1 MNRLIHGD
9 YTWTDQDDS
18 LQEVSL
24 YLSNAIAGDEL
35 TIDTIDVTVDCSVE
49 SGAGRTLT
57 VDPRTFSYGTV
68 MEYYHDAT
76 RLAKLYFSNA
86 KRTGKYLFTLHGISA
101 VGLLDKLSH
110 PGGIYTGQTAGVI
123 LADLFGDVSP
133 YTVAADVAELKLYG
147 WLPYATRR
155 ENLHQLLFALGA
167 ALLKNSAGNPHVAFL
182 TDGEGTPLPDDRIF
196 SGGQVS
202 YRTLATGVDVT
213 EHTFVAL
220 AGDQAVTLFDNT
232 DGSGTVMGET
242 VIFDGPH
249 HDLTATSGLKILS
262 SGVNYAVLTGVGTL
276 KGKKYTHQ
284 TKIIS
289 ERVEEVAG
297 EENLVTVTDA
307 TLISVSNSR
316 TAAKRLLSFYSAR
329 REVTMD
335 IKSQGE
341 RPGDI
346 LTFSDPFDETTKGL
360 LQSLEFPMARML
372 RASATV
378 ITDYIPKWFG
388 NKYNAYDV
396 ITTNKTYTVPA
407 GVEDIM
413 VLLIGGGRGGWSGLQ
428 GLESDPSTASTLS
441 KVKQVTDY
449 TETSSGYGTVKG
461 GAGGEPGAGGQ
472 GGKVHRVELSVTP
485 KQSFSVTIGTGG
497 AGGVFSA
504 TGSVQGSAGTATKFG
519 TLSSESGVV
528 MDAGYADVITGAV
541 YATAGKTGIP
551 GGKGSGG
558 MENGQTNAEK
568 QSVVDGPPV
577 TGPDGKVYTVGVAP
591 TLDDASWSGWAR
603 ISAGGI
609 YAAMARCS
617 AQIGSSG
624 GAAVGANG
632 QPGGKPSVDAWK
644 GTAVD
649 DYVAASAYGGDGGNG
664 GNATAPAKVA
674 GNYGAGGTGGNGGGG
689 AGGGGYAFCTKRI
702 ATGYS
707 FTARLKSVPGD
718 SGVPGKGSNGGVGGN
733 GCVVVFY
740 RKAT

>member
-1 MNRLIHGD
+1 MNKLIHGN
-9 YTWTDQDDS
+9 YTWTDLDDS
-18 LQEVSL
+18 LHEVSV
-24 YLSNAIAGDEL
+24 YLANSIPGDEL
-35 TIDTIDVTVDCSVE
+35 TIDTIDVTVDCSIE
-49 SGAGRTLT
+49 TSGGRVLS
-57 VDPRTFSYGTV
+57 VDPRTFAYGTE
-68 MEYYHDAT
+68 MEYYHDTT
-76 RLAKLYFSNA
+76 RLARLYFSYA
-86 KRTGKYLFTLHGISA
+86 KRTGKYLFTLHGVSA

-110 PGGIYTGQTAGVI
+110 PGGIYTGQTADGI
-123 LADLFGDVSP
+123 LADLFGDVTP

-167 ALLKNSAGNPHVAFL
+167 ALIKNSSGNPHVAFL

-202 YRTLATGVDVT
+202 YNTLATGVDVT

-220 AGDQAVTLFDNT
+220 AADQAVTLFDNT
-232 DGSGTVMGET
+232 DGSGTVIGET

-249 HDLTATSGLKILS
+249 HDLTATTGLQILS
-262 SGVNYAVLTGVGTL
+262 SGVNFAVLTGVGTL
-276 KGKKYTHQ
+276 MGKKYTHQ
-284 TKIIS
+284 TKIVS
-289 ERVEEVAG
+289 ERVEDAAG

-307 TLISVSNSR
+307 TLVSVSNAR
-316 TAAKRLLSFYSAR
+316 TVAKRVLSFYSSR
-329 REVTMD
+329 RVVTMD
-335 IKSQGE
+335 IQSEGE

-360 LQSLEFPMARML
+360 LQSLEFPMAQLL

-388 NKYNAYDV
+388 NKYNAYE
-396 ITTNKTYTVPA
+396 ILTANQTYTPPA
-407 GVEDIM
+407 GVEEIM
-413 VLLIGGGRGGWSGLQ
+413 VLLIGGGRGGWSGLS

-441 KVKQVTDY
+441 KVKQVTDF

-485 KQSFSVTIGTGG
+485 RQNFSVIIGTGG
-497 AGGVFSA
+497 AGGVYSP
-504 TGSVQGSAGTATKFG
+504 TGSVQGSVGTATKFG
-519 TLSSESGVV
+519 TLSSDSGMV
-528 MDAGYADVITGAV
+528 MDAGYADVITGTV
-541 YATAGKTGIP
+541 YATTGKTGIP

-558 MENGQTNAEK
+558 MEDPNTNAEK
-568 QSVVDGPPV
+568 QSVLDGPPV

-591 TLDDASWSGWAR
+591 TLDDASWSGEAR

-609 YAAMARCS
+609 YAAIAKCS

-632 QPGGKPSVDAWK
+632 QPGGNPSVSAWK

-649 DYVAASAYGGDGGNG
+649 EYVAASAYGGDGGNG
-664 GNATAPAKVA
+664 GNATAPAKVI
-674 GNYGAGGTGGNGGGG
+674 GNYGVGGTGGNGGGG

-707 FTARLKSVPGD
+707 FTARLKAAPGD
-718 SGVPGKGSNGGVGGN
+718 SGIPGKGSNGGVGGN

-740 RKAT
+740 RKTT